1 METICLLSMC
11 AWMVDEFGSVEQR
24 EKWIPGLGT
33 MEKLASYCL
42 TEADQGSDAANLR
55 TSAKLQGDHYIL
67 NGAKVRLTNWLFVGI
82 IPSFKCIIFT
92 FF

>member
-1 METICLLSMC
+1 MC